1 MGSKSRRRHDRDA
14 SRSVNPLE
22 DLDEF
27 KALLDVAFRPS
38 EAMAWITRPH
48 DALDGA
54 RPIDVFFKDGLD
66 AVKPAILQS
75 SLSDSLTHR

>member
-1 MGSKSRRRHDRDA
+1 MT
-14 SRSVNPLE
+14 VNPLA

-38 EAMAWITRPH
+38 EAMSWITRPH
-48 DALDGA
+48 DALGGA
-54 RPIDVFFKDGLD
+54 RPIDVFFEDGLD

-75 SLSDSLTHR
+75 SLSDRLTQR